1 MSGKVI
7 EKKKK
12 VIIAVLF
19 RHKETTGLWIFKR
32 ILVHAQLKS

>member
-1 MSGKVI
+1 MRDVG
-7 EKKKK
+7 EGDWKK

-19 RHKETTGLWIFKR
+19 RHKEATGLWIFKR